1 MIVEIEID
9 GKLINAN
16 TGEMVI
22 AVTDREGIS
31 VPRFCYHKKLSISAS
46 CRMCLVDVEGAPKP
60 QPACSTPVAEGMK
73 IHTQN
78 EKAIASQKAVME
90 FLLINHPLDCPIC
103 DQGGECELQDVAIE
117 YGSDVSRFSEGKRI
131 VAPSDIGPL
140 IQTDM
145 TRCIHCTRCVRFGSE
160 IAGIME
166 MGATGRGEELKIEP
180 FLAEGITSELSGNMI
195 DVCPVGALTSKP
207 FRYELRSWQMSSVEN
222 IARHDLVGS
231 NLYAQTYKGNVKR
244 VVSGDNDAVNETW
257 ISDRD
262 RFSYE
267 GLTHENRLLFPQIKV
282 EGQWKEVEW
291 DVALDFAIK
300 GLNNNILNSRN
311 LAKLGGLASNTATIE
326 ELHLMQKLL
335 REMGCE
341 NIDHRLNVKD
351 LNNTMHLK
359 STIKL
364 IELES
369 VDHALVI
376 GANLRLEQP
385 MINHRLRKAQLS
397 GANITT
403 LNVKDF
409 DFNYKVDSHITSPNE
424 IANTLAG
431 VLKTLIDK
439 TKQEF
444 PEYLSDVIPSEHSVT
459 LANNLLEANNSV
471 LILGEHL
478 INNAQ
483 ASSISNLTA
492 EIAKLTNS
500 STLNLT
506 ATANSLGA
514 QQVNFMPNSQGMNA
528 NEMLDADMRAFILL
542 DIYPEYDFHH
552 SAAALNALS
561 SDDVFVI
568 SLNSFGSEL
577 VSQYSDVMLP
587 MAAMFETSGT
597 HMNINGKAQSFRA
610 SVGAPGEAKPAW
622 KILKVLA
629 DLLELPSF
637 HYENSTQV
645 MSEVAHQSIQTHE
658 YDASIDLS
666 KQTVTL
672 ETIWMHSPY
681 QSDVLLRHAK
691 SLNASQIGQ
700 MNTASMSATTAQS
713 LSLNNKDT
721 YLGVPVEIDSIMAD
735 QCVFVNSNQAT
746 NAGGSQ

>member
-207 FRYELRSWQMSSVEN
+207 FRYELRSWQMSSVES

-267 GLTHENRLLFPQIKV
+267 GLTHENRLLSPQIKV

-335 REMGCE
+335 REIGCE

-351 LNNTMHLK
+351 LNNTIHLK

-364 IELES
+364 IELETI
-369 VDHALVI
+369 DQALVI

-409 DFNYKVDSHITSPNE
+409 NFNYKVDSHITSPNE

-431 VLKTLIDK
+431 VLKALIDK
-439 TKQEF
+439 TKQKL
-444 PEYLSDVIPSEHSVT
+444 PEYLSEVMPSEQSVAM
-459 LANNLLEANNSV
+459 ANNLLEASNSV

-492 EIAKLTNS
+492 EIAKLT
-500 STLNLT
+500 
-506 ATANSLGA
+506 
-514 QQVNFMPNSQGMNA
+514 
-528 NEMLDADMRAFILL
+528 
-542 DIYPEYDFHH
+542 
-552 SAAALNALS
+552 
-561 SDDVFVI
+561 
-568 SLNSFGSEL
+568 
-577 VSQYSDVMLP
+577 
-587 MAAMFETSGT
+587 
-597 HMNINGKAQSFRA
+597 
-610 SVGAPGEAKPAW
+610 
-622 KILKVLA
+622 
-629 DLLELPSF
+629 
-637 HYENSTQV
+637 
-645 MSEVAHQSIQTHE
+645 
-658 YDASIDLS
+658 
-666 KQTVTL
+666 
-672 ETIWMHSPY
+672 
-681 QSDVLLRHAK
+681 
-691 SLNASQIGQ
+691 
-700 MNTASMSATTAQS
+700 
-713 LSLNNKDT
+713 
-721 YLGVPVEIDSIMAD
+721 
-735 QCVFVNSNQAT
+735 
-746 NAGGSQ
+746 

>member
-1 MIVEIEID
+1 MIEIEID
-9 GKLINAN
+9 GQLVNAEL
-16 TGEMVI
+16 GEMVI

-60 QPACSTPVAEGMK
+60 QPACSTPIAEGMK

-103 DQGGECELQDVAIE
+103 DQGGECELQDVAVE

-207 FRYELRSWQMSSVEN
+207 FRYELRSWQMSSIES

-267 GLTHENRLLFPQIKV
+267 GLSHENRLLSPQIKV

-291 DVALDFAIK
+291 DVALDFAVK
-300 GLNNNILNSRN
+300 GLNRNILNSRN
-311 LAKLGGLASNTATIE
+311 MAKLGGLASNTATLE
-326 ELHLMQKLL
+326 ELYLMQKLL
-335 REMGCE
+335 RKMGCE
-341 NIDHRLNVKD
+341 NIDHRLNVKN
-351 LNNTMHLK
+351 LNNTIHLK
-359 STIKL
+359 STIALADLEAVDYGL
-364 IELES
+364 I
-369 VDHALVI
+369 I

-397 GANITT
+397 GANITA

-409 DFNYKVDSHITSPNE
+409 DYNYKVKSNAIAPSE

-431 VLKTLIDK
+431 VLKILLDK
-439 TKQEF
+439 AQQEL
-444 PEYLSDVIPSEHSVT
+444 PEYLLAVSPNKQTVE
-459 LANNLLEANNSV
+459 LANELLEADNSV

-483 ASSISNLTA
+483 ASSISNLTT

-500 STLNLT
+500 TTLNLT
-506 ATANSLGA
+506 ATANSIGA
-514 QQVNFMPNSQGMNA
+514 QQMGFVPNSTGMNT
-528 NEMLDADMRAFILL
+528 NEMFETDMCAFLLL

-552 SAAALNALS
+552 SATALS
-561 SDDVFVI
+561 ALSKNDVFVI
-568 SLNSFGSEL
+568 SLNSFSNEL

-597 HMNINGKAQSFRA
+597 HMNIDGKMQSFLA
-610 SVGAPGEAKPAW
+610 AVSAPGEAKPAW

-629 DLLELPSF
+629 DLLELPGF
-637 HYENSTQV
+637 HYENSAKV
-645 MSEVAHQSIQTHE
+645 MDGISHQSVQSHE
-658 YDASIDLS
+658 YNTSVNLGD
-666 KQTVTL
+666 QTTL
-672 ETIWMHSPY
+672 VETIWMHSPY
-681 QSDVLLRHAK
+681 QSDVLLRHAN
-691 SLNASQIGQ
+691 SLSISKIGQ
-700 MNTASMSATTAQS
+700 INTASMNASTAKT
-713 LSLNNKDT
+713 LSLNDKDS
-721 YLGVPVEIDSIMAD
+721 YLGVPVEITETMAD
-735 QCVFVNSNQAT
+735 QCVFVSSNQAT
-746 NAGGSQ
+746 NIGGLK